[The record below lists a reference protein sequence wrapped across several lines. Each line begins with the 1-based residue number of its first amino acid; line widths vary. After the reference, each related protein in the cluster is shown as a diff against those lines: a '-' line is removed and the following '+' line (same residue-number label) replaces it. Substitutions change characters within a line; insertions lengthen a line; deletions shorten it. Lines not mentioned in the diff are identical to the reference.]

1 MIDLA
6 KLVKVMMRTT
16 SPNDFETLVS
26 IRMANV
32 MLNENNINW
41 EDFIAQKTVVINEVV
56 QKIQK
61 EDDADIE
68 KMLEMCLAHVKSPSG
83 RQFIESLSTFYYD
96 RNYLSV
102 RQKESLKKWYDN
114 L

>member
-1 MIDLA
+1 MLDLA

-68 KMLEMCLAHVKSPSG
+68 KMLEMCLTHIKSPSG
-83 RQFIESLSTFYYD
+83 KKFIESLSEFYWD
-96 RNYLSV
+96 KGFLTV
-102 RQKESLKKWYDN
+102 RQKEALKKFFDN